1 MISLERNPAYT
12 DHNIPLKSEHY
23 YRGLTVDSVDD
34 LWELD
39 ENGAKVMK
47 GYGKGGTDRLSFQKS
62 FPNNLYV
69 NGLVQ
74 ANTIIE
80 GDASLPIEQHETRSG
95 YTFVSEL
102 EKDKV
107 EAGEIRLRIWRR
119 ELGAG
124 ALNAVHTWNKIYDT
138 FPSEHDA
145 QDTPAA
151 SQV

>member
-1 MISLERNPAYT
+1 MVNLERNPAYT
-12 DHNIPLKSEHY
+12 EHNIPLQPENY

-34 LWELD
+34 LWEQD
-39 ENGAKVMK
+39 ENGNHVMK

-69 NGLVQ
+69 NGLVK

-80 GDASLPIEQHETRSG
+80 GDSSLPIEQHEARSG

-119 ELGAG
+119 ELGGG
-124 ALNAVHTWNKIYDT
+124 AIDALHTWHKIYDS
-138 FPSEHDA
+138 FPD
-145 QDTPAA
+145 DTEQPG
-151 SQV
+151 

>member
-12 DHNIPLKSEHY
+12 DHNIPISPDNY

-34 LWELD
+34 LWETD
-39 ENGAKVMK
+39 ENGNQVMK

-62 FPNNLYV
+62 YPNNLYV
-69 NGLVQ
+69 NGLVK

-80 GDASLPIEQHETRSG
+80 GDASLPIEHHEIGSG
-95 YTFVSEL
+95 YTYVSEL

-119 ELGAG
+119 ELGGG
-124 ALNAVHTWNKIYDT
+124 ALNAIHTWHKIYDT
-138 FPSEHDA
+138 FPDEHEK
-145 QDTPAA
+145 
-151 SQV
+151 